1 MTKAAINTQ
10 IHASGKHTFMCD
22 YTMQNMYL
30 DEEKACA
37 FIDSGERPFFFFKK
51 KFVLEGRLYYMT
63 CKLNVE
69 NIHIYNLNL
78 LRRKSK

>member
-37 FIDSGERPFFFFKK
+37 FIDSGERPFFFF
-51 KFVLEGRLYYMT
+51 
-63 CKLNVE
+63 
-69 NIHIYNLNL
+69 
-78 LRRKSK
+78 